1 MKFSNKPFIPFCAVL
16 SLAVLFA
23 AIFTGC
29 EQPGGVSLPPSVNIG
44 SAGDLAKIG
53 ADAAYPLNGNYTL
66 TANLTLADW
75 TPIGTD
81 TSPFTGTFDGGGHTV
96 TITGIGAAAVQASPY
111 IGLFG
116 YVKNGTVRRVKL
128 SGTMNVSRDSA
139 AASALFAGGIA
150 GYLENSSLLDISS
163 DMVMNAE
170 SVRGFV
176 YAGGLAG
183 FGRNLTITRC
193 TGTGVVSAAGRGHN
207 SSAGGIAGYLA
218 QSAVSDCRAAGNI
231 SLQAGDASDPSG
243 DSYLYM
249 IYAGGLAGYTGDKS
263 RTERSSASGAV
274 YAKAP
279 YPYAGGLVGYNYG
292 DPSGAVE
299 GSVVAACYA
308 AGGVTAES
316 TKNGLPYAGGLAGYN
331 SRGARL
337 EDSYATG
344 AVKAQT
350 DSKSA
355 WAGGIAGSCAASAV
369 ISRCYARGKVEAL
382 TGSYGLAAPQPGAG
396 DGALAGGI
404 AGYVYFSADTIVENC
419 AALNSRLAASGGG
432 TPWGVHRIAGRI
444 DASPPQILNNIG
456 STAISY
462 TAAPSADA
470 APNGLDGADTTAPP
484 AQAVYQTT
492 LGWDFTS
499 VWKMN
504 GGYPVLQWQ

>member
-1 MKFSNKPFIPFCAVL
+1 MKFSNKPFIFFRAVL
-16 SLAVLFA
+16 SLAVLLA
-23 AIFTGC
+23 AVFTGC
-29 EQPGGVSLPPSVNIG
+29 EQPGGVSLPPSISIG
-44 SAGDLAKIG
+44 GAGELAKIG

-75 TPIGTD
+75 TPIGTAAA
-81 TSPFTGTFDGGGHTV
+81 PFNGTFDGGGHTI
-96 TITGIGAAAVQASPY
+96 TITGFNPAALAASPHA
-111 IGLFG
+111 GLFG
-116 YVKNGTVRRVKL
+116 FIRNGTVRRIQL
-128 SGTMNVSRDSA
+128 SGTMNVSRDA
-139 AASALFAGGIA
+139 DLFAGGVA
-150 GYLENSSLLDISS
+150 GRLENSSLLDIVS
-163 DMVMNAE
+163 DMVMDAE
-170 SVRGFV
+170 TLSGPV

-183 FGRNLTITRC
+183 FGRNLTISRC
-193 TGTGVVSAAGRGHN
+193 TGTGAVNAEGRGHN
-207 SSAGGIAGYLA
+207 SSVGGIAGYLA
-218 QSAVSDCRAAGNI
+218 QSAVSDCRAGGDVR
-231 SLQAGDASDPSG
+231 LEAGDASDPSG

-263 RTERSSASGAV
+263 RTEKSYATGAV

-308 AGGVTAES
+308 SGGVTAES

-344 AVKAQT
+344 DVKAQT

-369 ISRCYARGKVEAL
+369 ISRCYARGKVEAV
-382 TGSYGLAAPQPGAG
+382 TGSYGLASPQPGGG

-404 AGYVYFSADTIVENC
+404 AGYVYYSADTIVGNC
-419 AALNSRLAASGGG
+419 AALNNFISASGGG
-432 TPWGVHRIAGRI
+432 TPYGVHRIAGRI

-462 TAAPSADA
+462 IAAPSADA
-470 APNGLDGADTTAPP
+470 APNGLDGADTAAQP
-484 AQAVYQTT
+484 AQTVYQTT